1 MWGRPTLSSGPER
14 RIYRSDDVYLSAYSF
29 DSALFRSRGR
39 PYSHLTEGRPSC
51 FRVGLKSRTS
61 MPTGIRVRFHRGD
74 TQCPLVFVNQE
85 LFAKLKATS
94 GGNELYTHVAPLPPE
109 SEGGARRLQIQAQ
122 PHQNCFCRMF
132 ALFDTPPWPLQT
144 PPVQQPS
151 LGVSNLKRNR
161 PTVPDLAV

>member
-39 PYSHLTEGRPSC
+39 PYSHLTEGRPFR

-61 MPTGIRVRFHRGD
+61 MPIGIRVRFHRGD

-94 GGNELYTHVAPLPPE
+94 GGDELYTHVAPLPPGSRVAHGAYKSKRSPIKIASAE
-109 SEGGARRLQIQAQ
+109 CLLCLTRRHGSSRALQPVLSSELPLA
-122 PHQNCFCRMF
+122 CRI
-132 ALFDTPPWPLQT
+132 
-144 PPVQQPS
+144 
-151 LGVSNLKRNR
+151 
-161 PTVPDLAV
+161 

>member
-39 PYSHLTEGRPSC
+39 PYSHLTEGRPSR
-51 FRVGLKSRTS
+51 FRVGLKSRIS

-74 TQCPLVFVNQE
+74 TQCPLVSVNQE

-94 GGNELYTHVAPLPPE
+94 GGNELYTHVASLPPGSRVAHDAYKSKRSPIKIASAE
-109 SEGGARRLQIQAQ
+109 CLLCLTRRHG
-122 PHQNCFCRMF
+122 PSR
-132 ALFDTPPWPLQT
+132 PLQ
-144 PPVQQPS
+144 
-151 LGVSNLKRNR
+151 SNNL
-161 PTVPDLAV
+161 PLACRI